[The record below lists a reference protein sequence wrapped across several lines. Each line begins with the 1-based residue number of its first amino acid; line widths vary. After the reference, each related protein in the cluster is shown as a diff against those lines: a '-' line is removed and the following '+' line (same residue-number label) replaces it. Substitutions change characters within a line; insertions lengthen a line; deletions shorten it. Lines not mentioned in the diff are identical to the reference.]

1 MAKYTKKKMVDH
13 IHHLFVVR
21 PEMSGLLRLV
31 CVLRG
36 RELKVI
42 LPPFTNPSD
51 LVIVDYF
58 MEPDSLSLRTL
69 IQRSINKNWDTL
81 RTGKEIRFRFWLSED
96 KAGKEAKCRPTGW

>member
-1 MAKYTKKKMVDH
+1 MAKYTKKKMFDH

-42 LPPFTNPSD
+42 LPPFSNPSD

-58 MEPDSLSLRTL
+58 MEPDSLPLRTL

-81 RTGKEIRFRFWLSED
+81 RQKP
-96 KAGKEAKCRPTGW
+96 AKQLRQILMRDLTHSTI

>member
-1 MAKYTKKKMVDH
+1 MAQYTKNTMVDH
-13 IHHLFVVR
+13 IQHLFALR

-58 MEPDSLSLRTL
+58 MEPDSLPLRTL
-69 IQRSINKNWDTL
+69 IHRGINKNWDTL
-81 RTGKEIRFRFWLSED
+81 STIDIKM
-96 KAGKEAKCRPTGW
+96 

>member
-1 MAKYTKKKMVDH
+1 MAKYTKNKMVDH

-21 PEMSGLLRLV
+21 PERSGLLRLV

-58 MEPDSLSLRTL
+58 MEPDSLPLRTL
-69 IQRSINKNWDTL
+69 IQRGINKNWDTL
-81 RTGKEIRFRFWLSED
+81 STIDIKM
-96 KAGKEAKCRPTGW
+96 